1 MPASAADN
9 CWSVVVFSKAGTLMG
24 RLIRGFFV
32 FVEVG
37 QCVSIEGV
45 DGVHANVVIRDVHLA
60 PKDDE
65 TSRWSEGIRE
75 EVTV

>member
-1 MPASAADN
+1 M
-9 CWSVVVFSKAGTLMG
+9 
-24 RLIRGFFV
+24 
-32 FVEVG
+32 EVG

-65 TSRWSEGIRE
+65 TPRWSEAIRE